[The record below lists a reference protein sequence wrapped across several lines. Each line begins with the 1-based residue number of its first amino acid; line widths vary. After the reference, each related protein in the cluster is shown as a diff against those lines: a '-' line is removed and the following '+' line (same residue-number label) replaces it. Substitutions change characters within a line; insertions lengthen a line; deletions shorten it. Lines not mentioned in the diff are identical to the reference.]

1 MERFSKFQQSLP
13 KTFTYQPSLEVN
25 NRNIR
30 TMCEI
35 CSRYSVEKVILE
47 IPQNSQENTCARVSL
62 KRDSGTCVFLRIF
75 KDNVFYRTRPVAASE
90 CCLFRVFLLNN
101 FILEHNKVLR
111 KTYSILFNMTRFMH
125 CNLTPLSKYDPK

>member
-47 IPQNSQENTCARVSL
+47 IPQNSQENPCARVS
-62 KRDSGTCVFLRIF
+62 
-75 KDNVFYRTRPVAASE
+75 
-90 CCLFRVFLLNN
+90 
-101 FILEHNKVLR
+101 
-111 KTYSILFNMTRFMH
+111 
-125 CNLTPLSKYDPK
+125 